1 MVQDQ
6 EIKDKINDN
15 SLDYEALRGA
25 AFSNELATKNL
36 ETISPCKCCFLLII
50 VSFQQLYF
58 ISNC

>member
-36 ETISPCKCCFLLII
+36 ETISPRKCYFL
-50 VSFQQLYF
+50 
-58 ISNC
+58 